1 MDYEKRATFCQK
13 IDDLKK
19 EDKAIV
25 YIDESGFAHD
35 MPRTHGYSS
44 KGKRCYGTHDWGSKG
59 RTNAIGALVGQSL
72 IAVGLIFGSV
82 NTEVFTCWTRQI
94 LLPNLREKSVIVMD
108 NASFHKG
115 KEMKELIEDAGHTLL
130 YLPPYSPDLNPIEK
144 KWAQAK
150 HIRRST
156 NCSIEQIFNTYLV

>member
-1 MDYEKRATFCQK
+1 MFCRR
-13 IDDLKK
+13 IDGVKK
-19 EDKAIV
+19 EDKPIV

-35 MPRTHGYSS
+35 MPRTHGYSD
-44 KGKRCYGTHDWGSKG
+44 KGKRCYGTRRWGAKG
-59 RTNAIGALVGQSL
+59 RTNAIGALLGSAL
-72 IAVGLIFGSV
+72 IAVGLVACSV
-82 NTEVFTCWTRQI
+82 NTSVFTSWVEQI
-94 LLPNLREKSVIVMD
+94 LLPNLPAKSLVVMD

-115 KEMKELIEDAGHTLL
+115 KDMQQILQDAGHTLL

-156 NCSIEQIFNTYLV
+156 NCSIDELFNAHLI